1 MTNIELTQLINA
13 GVQFGHKA
21 SDWNPK
27 MFPYIYEEKNGF
39 HILDLIQTTKLLK
52 KACEFVNSSAK
63 QNKIFLFV
71 GTKQQ
76 ASALIEAEAKH
87 CNSYYINYRWLAGT
101 LTNWDTVKLQIEQLK
116 KLEQRHENNIIN
128 TLPKK
133 VASIIKKELKKLQ
146 KSLGGVKNIPHKPDI
161 LIIIDQKIEF
171 TAVKEAKRLNIPI
184 ISIVDTDGDPHL
196 IDFPIP
202 GNDDSA
208 SSIKLIL
215 KILGENIRNV
225 MS

>member
-1 MTNIELTQLINA
+1 MTNIELTQLIAA
-13 GVQFGHKA
+13 GVHFGHKA

-27 MFPYIYEEKNGF
+27 MLPYIYEEKNGF

-52 KACEFVNSSAK
+52 KACEFVNFSAR

-71 GTKQQ
+71 GTKRQ
-76 ASALIEAEAKH
+76 ASALIEEEAKH
-87 CNSYYINYRWLAGT
+87 CNSYYVNYRWLAGT
-101 LTNWDTVKLQIEQLK
+101 LTNWSTIKAQIEQLK
-116 KLEQRHENNIIN
+116 KLEQRNENNLIN

-133 VASIIKKELKKLQ
+133 VASIIRKELKKLQ
-146 KSLGGVKNIPHKPDI
+146 KSFSGLKNIPRKPDI

-171 TAVKEAKRLNIPI
+171 TAIKEAKRLNIPI
-184 ISIVDTDGDPHL
+184 ISIVDTDCNPNL

-202 GNDDSA
+202 GNDDGT

-215 KILGENIRNV
+215 KLLSENIVNG
-225 MS
+225 MP